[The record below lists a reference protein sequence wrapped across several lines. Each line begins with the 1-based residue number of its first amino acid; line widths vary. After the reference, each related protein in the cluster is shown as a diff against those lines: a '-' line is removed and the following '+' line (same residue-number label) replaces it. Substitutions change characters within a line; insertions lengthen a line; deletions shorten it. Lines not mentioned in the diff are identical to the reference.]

1 MGMGFT
7 PGHADDA
14 AAMVAWMQSYR
25 LDGMKELSEGLECVV
40 ASAASARPN
49 VIYQDAD
56 LAVVDGQHMSVL
68 SAGNLAL
75 ELAFAK
81 ARIRGLA
88 VIKIRHCRQRQLI
101 MGYLARL
108 ASRGMNVTA
117 FWRHSQSPIT
127 EQVVGFRAGSAVPSI
142 RVYELAD
149 IPEDDVPNDG
159 VTILMANHV
168 DLLPTI
174 RSEDEYKL
182 LARHDESDLLAA
194 KQQALEE
201 GLTVDPE
208 IWQQLKNF
216 AAKTLVEASEQSRSG
231 AGPCRVSTTVTW
243 VIEIR
248 ESPRAVCAVEG
259 VILRTHY
266 FNAHD
271 RAVAGLLGCQRSFDF
286 HLPLVERGYR

>member
-1 MGMGFT
+1 MKISLNELQSVCRKAFMGMGFT
-7 PGHADDA
+7 AGHADDA
-14 AAMVAWMQSYR
+14 SAMVAWMQSYK

-68 SAGNLAL
+68 SSGNLAL

-182 LARHDESDLLAA
+182 LARHDEPDLLAA

-201 GLTVDPE
+201 GLSVDPE
-208 IWQQLKNF
+208 IWQQLESF

-231 AGPCRVSTTVTW
+231 AGPA
-243 VIEIR
+243 E
-248 ESPRAVCAVEG
+248 
-259 VILRTHY
+259 
-266 FNAHD
+266 
-271 RAVAGLLGCQRSFDF
+271 
-286 HLPLVERGYR
+286 

>member
-1 MGMGFT
+1 
-7 PGHADDA
+7 
-14 AAMVAWMQSYR
+14 
-25 LDGMKELSEGLECVV
+25 
-40 ASAASARPN
+40 
-49 VIYQDAD
+49 
-56 LAVVDGQHMSVL
+56 
-68 SAGNLAL
+68 
-75 ELAFAK
+75 
-81 ARIRGLA
+81 
-88 VIKIRHCRQRQLI
+88 

-208 IWQQLKNF
+208 IWQQLKSF

-231 AGPCRVSTTVTW
+231 AGPA
-243 VIEIR
+243 E
-248 ESPRAVCAVEG
+248 
-259 VILRTHY
+259 
-266 FNAHD
+266 
-271 RAVAGLLGCQRSFDF
+271 
-286 HLPLVERGYR
+286 